1 MENWITFSH
10 ESLFFH
16 IYVHLFLQ
24 SGKTGSPFKEFQI
37 YESCL
42 ILLGSQ
48 DPLLCAD
55 VREDGLEQ

>member
-1 MENWITFSH
+1 MENWIAFSH
-10 ESLFFH
+10 ESLSFY
-16 IYVHLFLQ
+16 IYVYLFLQ

-55 VREDGLEQ
+55 NSVDSLE